1 MNATA
6 AVYLIILLAVVASVP
21 LMAATHHLPHMP
33 RKWHQ

>member
-1 MNATA
+1 VNGTF
-6 AVYLIILLAVVASVP
+6 AVYLIILLAVVALAP